1 MSFGLFKCKVC
12 EKYKTENEYLKI
24 LLDKLL
30 AKVGIEPVKKEK
42 EEVEKITDEAEEI
55 LARGGTIFGGD

>member
-1 MSFGLFKCKVC
+1 MFRCKVC
-12 EKYKTENEYLKI
+12 EKYKAENEYLKT

-42 EEVEKITDEAEEI
+42 EEPEVIDEAEQV
-55 LARGGTIFGGD
+55 LARGGEIYGGEM